1 MQDLFTEQNPIFK
14 PKKLEQIRIPWTG
27 SKRSIAP
34 QLIDKMLEVKPK
46 AKYFVDLFCGGCA
59 VSFTALQYGFKVHA
73 NDMQKSLINF
83 LEYTFDRIQRNERNE
98 YGLFPAEWY
107 KFVTRE
113 EFIKQRELDTPFSQ
127 FVRIC
132 YSFGNNQKDYLFS
145 KEIEGW
151 KRLAHDIIVFRCEK
165 SLKEFNQIFEIDL
178 VLSNKKT
185 VNERRLD
192 YRASIHDN
200 IQRNPFLK
208 EMISKGFVKNF
219 TEATNPKINEYLKLN
234 YLKNADDTCDNQEL
248 IRLNSLEKLKELQG
262 MKQMQNIFEI
272 ENIGEV
278 EKLQQCEHIA
288 RIEACNNVI
297 KLKSLYK
304 IIQNPQLEQLE
315 QHEKTKIIRTSQIER
330 MENLVR
336 MQKNQRLEQLEQLEQ
351 LEHIPSLT
359 FSSLSYD
366 EVIINTP
373 LDETIV
379 YCDIP
384 YRGTHKY
391 LEGKD
396 FNYEAFYK
404 WFENN
409 KYSCFLSEYN
419 APFSPILEIPKMKLF
434 NNKGVEKREYA
445 IEKLFWNGK

>member
-1 MQDLFTEQNPIFK
+1 MK
-14 PKKLEQIRIPWTG
+14 
-27 SKRSIAP
+27 
-34 QLIDKMLEVKPK
+34 
-46 AKYFVDLFCGGCA
+46 
-59 VSFTALQYGFKVHA
+59 
-73 NDMQKSLINF
+73 
-83 LEYTFDRIQRNERNE
+83 
-98 YGLFPAEWY
+98 
-107 KFVTRE
+107 
-113 EFIKQRELDTPFSQ
+113 
-127 FVRIC
+127 
-132 YSFGNNQKDYLFS
+132 
-145 KEIEGW
+145 
-151 KRLAHDIIVFRCEK
+151 
-165 SLKEFNQIFEIDL
+165 
-178 VLSNKKT
+178 NK
-185 VNERRLD
+185 
-192 YRASIHDN
+192 
-200 IQRNPFLK
+200 
-208 EMISKGFVKNF
+208 
-219 TEATNPKINEYLKLN
+219 
-234 YLKNADDTCDNQEL
+234 
-248 IRLNSLEKLKELQG
+248 
-262 MKQMQNIFEI
+262 QNIFEI

-336 MQKNQRLEQLEQLEQ
+336 MQKNQRLEQLEQ

>member
-1 MQDLFTEQNPIFK
+1 
-14 PKKLEQIRIPWTG
+14 
-27 SKRSIAP
+27 
-34 QLIDKMLEVKPK
+34 
-46 AKYFVDLFCGGCA
+46 
-59 VSFTALQYGFKVHA
+59 
-73 NDMQKSLINF
+73 MQKSLINF
-83 LEYTFDRIQRNERNE
+83 LEYTFDRIARNKKSA

-107 KFVTRE
+107 EFVTRE

-208 EMISKGFVKNF
+208 EMISKGFVKNS
-219 TEATNPKINEYLKLN
+219 TEAINLKINEYLKLN
-234 YLKNADDTCDNQEL
+234 YLRNADITMDAEQLMRANNIEKIKYLKNANKTKDCQEL
-248 IRLNSLEKLKELQG
+248 ISLNSLEKLKELYGLYRVENIEQLPQLERMQQLLTIEQLQRIEILQN
-262 MKQMQNIFEI
+262 MKQRQNIFEI

-278 EKLQQCEHIA
+278 EKLQQCEHIT
-288 RIEACNNVI
+288 I
-297 KLKSLYK
+297 
-304 IIQNPQLEQLE
+304 
-315 QHEKTKIIRTSQIER
+315 
-330 MENLVR
+330 MENLIR
-336 MQKNQRLEQLEQLEQ
+336 MQKNQQLEQ

-359 FSSLSYD
+359 FSSLSYN
-366 EVIINTP
+366 EVKITTP
-373 LDETIV
+373 PNETIV

-384 YRGTHKY
+384 YRRTGKY

-396 FNYEAFYK
+396 FDYEAFYK

-409 KYSCFLSEYN
+409 EYSCFLSEYN
-419 APFSPILEIPKMKLF
+419 APFSPILEIPKMKMF